1 MIESGASHREASIAR
16 GIQRHPLETADL
28 LGTTRWTEARIDLVA
43 DGNGNGYLQGHVYGS
58 NLIRVGCSCH
68 GSTVSKA
75 SVSEAS
81 VSDDMRLHG
90 RMMR

>member
-1 MIESGASHREASIAR
+1 M
-16 GIQRHPLETADL
+16 
-28 LGTTRWTEARIDLVA
+28 EARIDLVA